1 MVLSRADLQ
10 SLSEVDLVAG
20 IAAGDERAITQL
32 VRENSGWMRV
42 VAERLLRDPVLAE
55 DCVQEALINA
65 IQKIETFAGRASLR
79 TWLHRIV
86 VNSALMKLR
95 RQRRLNEGS
104 IDELMPVFDGNG
116 CRIEAPWQEIE
127 TPERI
132 LERAQSSDMVL
143 RAIERLPDD
152 YRIVLMLRDIEEL
165 STRETAELLDCSE
178 NAVKVR
184 LHRARAA
191 LKGLLEPLLRGEGL
205 T

>member
-1 MVLSRADLQ
+1 MSRADLQ

>member
-1 MVLSRADLQ
+1 M
-10 SLSEVDLVAG
+10 SEVDLVEG

-95 RQRRLNEGS
+95 TQRRLNEGS
-104 IDELMPVFDGNG
+104 IDELMPTFDGNG
-116 CRIEAPWQEIE
+116 CRIEASWQEIE

-132 LERAQSSDMVL
+132 LQRAQSCDMVL
-143 RAIERLPDD
+143 RAIERLPED

-165 STRETAELLDCSE
+165 STRETADLLDCSE

>member
-1 MVLSRADLQ
+1 MPRCIIGSDDVL
-10 SLSEVDLVAG
+10 
-20 IAAGDERAITQL
+20 
-32 VRENSGWMRV
+32 
-42 VAERLLRDPVLAE
+42 
-55 DCVQEALINA
+55 
-65 IQKIETFAGRASLR
+65 GRG

-95 RQRRLNEGS
+95 TQRRLNEGS
-104 IDELMPVFDGNG
+104 IDELMPAFDGNG

>member
-1 MVLSRADLQ
+1 M
-10 SLSEVDLVAG
+10 DLVDG

-32 VRENSGWMRV
+32 VRDNGGWMRV

-65 IQKIETFAGRASLR
+65 IQKIDTFAGRASLR

-86 VNSALMKLR
+86 VNAALMKLR
-95 RQRRLNEGS
+95 TRRRLNEGS
-104 IDELMPVFDGNG
+104 IDDLMPAFDANA

-132 LERAQSSDMVL
+132 LERAQSSDLVP
-143 RAIERLPDD
+143 RAIERLPDV

-165 STRETAELLDCSE
+165 STRETAELLDCTE

-184 LHRARAA
+184 LHRARSA
-191 LKGLLEPLLRGEGL
+191 LKKLLEPLLRGEEL
-205 T
+205 P

>member
-1 MVLSRADLQ
+1 MDLTRADLQ
-10 SLSEVDLVAG
+10 SLSEVDLVEG

-104 IDELMPVFDGNG
+104 IDELMPAFDGNG

-132 LERAQSSDMVL
+132 LERAQSSAMVL
-143 RAIERLPDD
+143 RAIEQLPDD

-191 LKGLLEPLLRGEGL
+191 LKGLIEPLLRGGGL